1 VDSNYLPLWKTLD
14 TPFVSLDQSHV
25 ELFSLL
31 ALLGLCLAAMLVRRR
46 RQLVRHGV
54 QLVSLGIFFYVV
66 YSCLGVFGMIRNALH
81 GTTLLGTVFTE
92 AFFWMALPV
101 VVLGFS
107 LTAGPY
113 FCGWICP
120 TGALQEFAIL
130 PREALTRWLGRRWPR
145 ALAGARPTLAG
156 TLLLAL
162 VLAGFLG
169 AVFYLGGTKRFYVED
184 SSLYW
189 GAALV
194 LLVFMVRAGRADDQA
209 LRALRAVSFWII
221 VGSALA
227 KSMIV
232 SPVHFAFADV
242 RDPASAL
249 TTLVLVVASLFLGRA
264 WCRYVCPWGY
274 LMGCTHRVSRLRVES
289 AGGCQGCDTCTGAC
303 RVGAVQRG
311 VVRVDACQMCLACVD
326 TCPRGALKVVDR
338 WAPRGGRGGAP

>member
-1 VDSNYLPLWKTLD
+1 MDANYLPLWKTLD
-14 TPFVSLDQSHV
+14 TPLVSLDESHV

-31 ALLGLCLAAMLVRRR
+31 ALLGLCLTAMLVRRR
-46 RQLVRHGV
+46 RQLVRHLV
-54 QLVSLGIFFYVV
+54 QLVSLVVFFYVV
-66 YSCLGVFGMIRNALH
+66 YSCLGVFGMIRNTLH
-81 GTTLLGTVFTE
+81 GVTLLGTVFTE

-120 TGALQEFAIL
+120 TGTLQELVVI
-130 PREALTRWLGRRWPR
+130 PREALLGWLGRRGLLAPAGGRPGR
-145 ALAGARPTLAG
+145 AR
-156 TLLLAL
+156 LLLLGL
-162 VLAGFLG
+162 VLACFLG

-194 LLVFMVRAGRADDQA
+194 LLVFLVSAGRADDQA
-209 LRALRAVSFWII
+209 LRTLRAVSFWTI

-249 TTLVLVVASLFLGRA
+249 TTLVLVVASLFLSRA

-274 LMGCTHRVSRLRVES
+274 LMGCTHRVSRLRVE
-289 AGGCQGCDTCTGAC
+289 AVAACDGCDTCGRVC
-303 RVGAVQRG
+303 RVGAVARG
-311 VVRVDACQMCLACVD
+311 VVRVDACQMCMACVD
-326 TCPRGALKVVDR
+326 RCPRGSLQVVDR
-338 WAPRGGRGGAP
+338 WAPPGERGGPA